1 MSALRL
7 ILIIRGCFAWPA
19 LSPTLFQSNESNMK
33 ISFLRLTLLP
43 VVVRCKRKRVVVN
56 EWQLAMRKD
65 ARFFSWIG
73 PARVTNFKKFVVVI
87 VVVLMMVVRTKQ
99 QLP

>member
-1 MSALRL
+1 MV
-7 ILIIRGCFAWPA
+7 W
-19 LSPTLFQSNESNMK
+19 
-33 ISFLRLTLLP
+33 
-43 VVVRCKRKRVVVN
+43 CKRKRVMVN

-65 ARFFSWIG
+65 ARFFLGSG
-73 PARVTNFKKFVVVI
+73 RRVLPISKFFVVI